1 MKVEWF
7 VENLIDEEKDG
18 LKNVLKLLMN
28 GWQFVKKEIKI
39 VMEILWIMNEWENEY
54 EWRDMDGIS
63 EPRIYEKKKNEWRTG
78 KNFRD
83 KIGVWQELISIIKSI
98 NWLSIITFEIILPIW
113 M

>member
-63 EPRIYEKKKNEWRTG
+63 EPRIYEKKKNEWRMG
-78 KNFRD
+78 KNFRA
-83 KIGVWQELISIIKSI
+83 KIGVWQEGSTKTKWKVHLRCLKSSYWE
-98 NWLSIITFEIILPIW
+98 NCK
-113 M
+113 